1 MDDFEISTPVYL
13 VDGILESGK
22 TSFLNF
28 TIRQDYFQVDG
39 TTLLISCEEGE
50 EEYDEKDLL
59 KYHTVLETI
68 EEPEDLTLSTLRA
81 FEKKYRP
88 ERVIIEYNPLW
99 GVNKLRAMEMPPGW
113 GICQEIVIIDGGSY
127 EIYRNNMQS
136 VFTEMVQDADMV
148 IFNRCKTSMSLANY
162 RRGLKVVNPACDI
175 SFEDENGDLIDLFEE
190 SMPYDMNA
198 DIIDI
203 DDVDYGIFYID
214 MEDNPKKYVGKT
226 VRFKAR
232 AMKSRKEEAEYFV
245 PGRKTMTCCADDT
258 RVIGYICKTPLA
270 KTLRHGQWVQV
281 TAKVAFEYSKQ
292 YRGKGPVFYA
302 SEVVPCE
309 APAEEMVYFN

>member
-1 MDDFEISTPVYL
+1 MGHL
-13 VDGILESGK
+13 
-22 TSFLNF
+22 
-28 TIRQDYFQVDG
+28 
-39 TTLLISCEEGE
+39 
-50 EEYDEKDLL
+50 
-59 KYHTVLETI
+59 
-68 EEPEDLTLSTLRA
+68 
-81 FEKKYRP
+81 
-88 ERVIIEYNPLW
+88 
-99 GVNKLRAMEMPPGW
+99 
-113 GICQEIVIIDGGSY
+113 QEIVIIDGGSY

-136 VFTEMVQDADMV
+136 VFSEMVQDADMV

-162 RRGLKVVNPACDI
+162 RRGLKVDNPACDI

-245 PGRKTMTCCADDT
+245 PGRKAMTCCADDT

>member
-50 EEYDEKDLL
+50 VEYDEKDLL
-59 KYHTVLETI
+59 KDHTVLETI

-175 SFEDENGDLIDLFEE
+175 SFEDENGDLID
-190 SMPYDMNA
+190 
-198 DIIDI
+198 
-203 DDVDYGIFYID
+203 GIFYID
-214 MEDNPKKYVGKT
+214 MEDNPKKYGGKT

-245 PGRKTMTCCADDT
+245 PGRKAMTCCADDT

-309 APAEEMVYFN
+309 APTEEMVYFN

>member
-99 GVNKLRAMEMPPGW
+99 GVNKLRAMVMPPGW

-162 RRGLKVVNPACDI
+162 RRGLVGYAIKDRQ
-175 SFEDENGDLIDLFEE
+175 FFHLF
-190 SMPYDMNA
+190 P
-198 DIIDI
+198 
-203 DDVDYGIFYID
+203 
-214 MEDNPKKYVGKT
+214 
-226 VRFKAR
+226 
-232 AMKSRKEEAEYFV
+232 
-245 PGRKTMTCCADDT
+245 PG
-258 RVIGYICKTPLA
+258 
-270 KTLRHGQWVQV
+270 TLRHPGQAAARRDLSRHRHQSSR
-281 TAKVAFEYSKQ
+281 KP
-292 YRGKGPVFYA
+292 GPMTGRLHLHGLRRVREGHKAAVFPV
-302 SEVVPCE
+302 SS
-309 APAEEMVYFN
+309 

>member
-245 PGRKTMTCCADDT
+245 PGRKAMTCCADDMT
-258 RVIGYICKTPLA
+258 FLGYICKSKEARNLET
-270 KTLRHGQWVQV
+270 RQWVTV
-281 TAKVAFEYSKQ
+281 RARVEIEYWQ
-292 YRGKGPVFYA
+292 DYNGEGPVLYA
-302 SEVVPCE
+302 EEVVP
-309 APAEEMVYFN
+309 AEPIKDIVQF

>member
-99 GVNKLRAMEMPPGW
+99 GVNKLRAM
-113 GICQEIVIIDGGSY
+113 
-127 EIYRNNMQS
+127 
-136 VFTEMVQDADMV
+136 
-148 IFNRCKTSMSLANY
+148 
-162 RRGLKVVNPACDI
+162 
-175 SFEDENGDLIDLFEE
+175 
-190 SMPYDMNA
+190 
-198 DIIDI
+198 
-203 DDVDYGIFYID
+203 
-214 MEDNPKKYVGKT
+214 
-226 VRFKAR
+226 
-232 AMKSRKEEAEYFV
+232 
-245 PGRKTMTCCADDT
+245 
-258 RVIGYICKTPLA
+258 
-270 KTLRHGQWVQV
+270 
-281 TAKVAFEYSKQ
+281 
-292 YRGKGPVFYA
+292 
-302 SEVVPCE
+302 
-309 APAEEMVYFN
+309 

>member
-127 EIYRNNMQS
+127 EIYPNNMQS

-148 IFNRCKTSMSLANY
+148 IFKTNRCKISSDIIAN
-162 RRGLKVVNPACDI
+162 I
-175 SFEDENGDLIDLFEE
+175 
-190 SMPYDMNA
+190 DMN
-198 DIIDI
+198 
-203 DDVDYGIFYID
+203 
-214 MEDNPKKYVGKT
+214 NPKKYVEGKT
-226 VRFKAR
+226 VRLKP
-232 AMKSRKEEAEYFV
+232 EEYFV
-245 PGRKTMTCCADDT
+245 PGRKAMTCC
-258 RVIGYICKTPLA
+258 RNPVISDIKTPLA
-270 KTLRHGQWVQV
+270 KNAPPWRTR
-281 TAKVAFEYSKQ
+281 TATSSIFSRRA
-292 YRGKGPVFYA
+292 
-302 SEVVPCE
+302 CLTI
-309 APAEEMVYFN
+309 

>member
-88 ERVIIEYNPLW
+88 ERVIIEQAIRSGASIN
-99 GVNKLRAMEMPPGW
+99 LRAMEMPPGW

-148 IFNRCKTSMSLANY
+148 IL
-162 RRGLKVVNPACDI
+162 
-175 SFEDENGDLIDLFEE
+175 
-190 SMPYDMNA
+190 
-198 DIIDI
+198 
-203 DDVDYGIFYID
+203 
-214 MEDNPKKYVGKT
+214 
-226 VRFKAR
+226 
-232 AMKSRKEEAEYFV
+232 
-245 PGRKTMTCCADDT
+245 
-258 RVIGYICKTPLA
+258 PL
-270 KTLRHGQWVQV
+270 
-281 TAKVAFEYSKQ
+281 
-292 YRGKGPVFYA
+292 
-302 SEVVPCE
+302 
-309 APAEEMVYFN
+309 

>member
-68 EEPEDLTLSTLRA
+68 EESEDLTLSTLRA

-88 ERVIIEYNPLW
+88 ERVSLSTIRSW

-148 IFNRCKTSMSLANY
+148 IFNRCKTSYVS
-162 RRGLKVVNPACDI
+162 GLENHAVAWKVVNPPAI
-175 SFEDENGDLIDLFEE
+175 SALRDENLAT
-190 SMPYDMNA
+190 SS
-198 DIIDI
+198 
-203 DDVDYGIFYID
+203 IFS
-214 MEDNPKKYVGKT
+214 
-226 VRFKAR
+226 RR
-232 AMKSRKEEAEYFV
+232 ACLM
-245 PGRKTMTCCADDT
+245 
-258 RVIGYICKTPLA
+258 I
-270 KTLRHGQWVQV
+270 
-281 TAKVAFEYSKQ
+281 
-292 YRGKGPVFYA
+292 
-302 SEVVPCE
+302 
-309 APAEEMVYFN
+309 

>member
-113 GICQEIVIIDGGSY
+113 GICQEIVIIDAAVTRS
-127 EIYRNNMQS
+127 
-136 VFTEMVQDADMV
+136 TATT
-148 IFNRCKTSMSLANY
+148 CSLSSP
-162 RRGLKVVNPACDI
+162 RWCRMRI
-175 SFEDENGDLIDLFEE
+175 
-190 SMPYDMNA
+190 
-198 DIIDI
+198 
-203 DDVDYGIFYID
+203 
-214 MEDNPKKYVGKT
+214 
-226 VRFKAR
+226 
-232 AMKSRKEEAEYFV
+232 
-245 PGRKTMTCCADDT
+245 
-258 RVIGYICKTPLA
+258 
-270 KTLRHGQWVQV
+270 W
-281 TAKVAFEYSKQ
+281 
-292 YRGKGPVFYA
+292 
-302 SEVVPCE
+302 
-309 APAEEMVYFN
+309 

>member
-148 IFNRCKTSMSLANY
+148 ILLHREDMYNPDSERVGEADMIIAKH
-162 RRGLKVVNPACDI
+162 RGGP
-175 SFEDENGDLIDLFEE
+175 
-190 SMPYDMNA
+190 
-198 DIIDI
+198 
-203 DDVDYGIFYID
+203 
-214 MEDNPKKYVGKT
+214 
-226 VRFKAR
+226 
-232 AMKSRKEEAEYFV
+232 
-245 PGRKTMTCCADDT
+245 T
-258 RVIGYICKTPLA
+258 RTIPLA
-270 KTLRHGQWVQV
+270 FSGK
-281 TAKVAFEYSKQ
+281 YS
-292 YRGKGPVFYA
+292 RFNNMA
-302 SEVVPCE
+302 NE
-309 APAEEMVYFN
+309 APPQY

>member
-1 MDDFEISTPVYL
+1 
-13 VDGILESGK
+13 
-22 TSFLNF
+22 
-28 TIRQDYFQVDG
+28 
-39 TTLLISCEEGE
+39 
-50 EEYDEKDLL
+50 
-59 KYHTVLETI
+59 
-68 EEPEDLTLSTLRA
+68 
-81 FEKKYRP
+81 
-88 ERVIIEYNPLW
+88 
-99 GVNKLRAMEMPPGW
+99 
-113 GICQEIVIIDGGSY
+113 
-127 EIYRNNMQS
+127 
-136 VFTEMVQDADMV
+136 
-148 IFNRCKTSMSLANY
+148 MSLANY

-245 PGRKTMTCCADDT
+245 PGRKAMTCCADDT

-281 TAKVAFEYSKQ
+281 TAKGCL
-292 YRGKGPVFYA
+292 RVFQTV
-302 SEVVPCE
+302 SGQRSC
-309 APAEEMVYFN
+309 FLCF